1 MRWPWQKKSSN
12 YTYCL
17 GIELNHGKAF
27 AVLRDGSGVV
37 DSYASEQDDDGFQGL
52 SQWLAAKR
60 YGCIPVTVCLDQSRY
75 QLQLVDSPPV
85 ADDELSDALSFR
97 IRDLISE
104 SAENKLLQAFPL
116 PGDAYRGRMSMA
128 FAAITDRD
136 YLRDIVRWC
145 RKENLEL
152 QTITI
157 DELSLLNLVAALE
170 PETSVGVLRLEPKEG
185 MIYLY
190 QDGALYFTRH
200 LNIGTDDLMPED
212 ASVGDFTLE
221 NGSRSD
227 MLTLEVQRSMDYFES
242 QLGLGTIGQ
251 LWVLPPDSANIDNV
265 LIELEAS
272 VQTPVRLLSL
282 ETAFNRQSSESP
294 LTASFA
300 AALGGTLSYE
310 LAN

>member
-17 GIELNHGKAF
+17 GIELNQGNAF
-27 AVLRDGSGVV
+27 AVLRDATGVV
-37 DSYASEQDDDGFQGL
+37 DSYASEQDKEGLQGL
-52 SQWLAAKR
+52 SQWLASKR
-60 YGCIPVTVCLDQSRY
+60 YGRISVTVCLDQSRY
-75 QLQLVDSPPV
+75 ELQLVDAPPV
-85 ADDELSDALSFR
+85 ADDELSDALGFR
-97 IRDLISE
+97 IRDLIGE

-128 FAAITDRD
+128 FAAIADRD
-136 YLRDIVRWC
+136 YLRDIVKWC
-145 RKENLEL
+145 RDENLEL
-152 QTITI
+152 QTMTI

-200 LNIGTDDLMPED
+200 LNFGTDDLMPEE
-212 ASVGDFTLE
+212 AQVGDFTLE
-221 NGSRSD
+221 NSSRSD

-242 QLGLGTIGQ
+242 QLGLGSIGQ
-251 LWVLPPDSANIDNV
+251 LWVLPPDTVTIDNV
-265 LIELEAS
+265 LIELEGN
-272 VQTPVRLLSL
+272 VNTPVRLLSL
-282 ETAFNRQSSESP
+282 ETAFNRQLTESP
-294 LTASFA
+294 LTASYA